1 MEHPVDQSIVPDL
14 LFHRGQIA
22 HIEQHRHI
30 GCVVAVIRI
39 LGVELTGTVD
49 HQFLVFQLVQCS
61 VHLSFEFA
69 LVYIRQLKKVMLL
82 TLKAVIR
89 GADSIIIPQDL
100 LHFNTGQNRKELILG
115 REIGNMERIVALGIQ
130 LEFQLLC
137 GRNHRKIDIGLDV
150 NQPVHGKLLYI
161 GGICRMGDQQN
172 TDAVMYLYIGI
183 TAKTIEL

>member
-1 MEHPVDQSIVPDL
+1 
-14 LFHRGQIA
+14 
-22 HIEQHRHI
+22 
-30 GCVVAVIRI
+30 
-39 LGVELTGTVD
+39 
-49 HQFLVFQLVQCS
+49 
-61 VHLSFEFA
+61 
-69 LVYIRQLKKVMLL
+69 MLL
-82 TLKAVIR
+82 TLKAVVR

-161 GGICRMGDQQN
+161 CGICRMGDQQN
-172 TDAVMYLYIGI
+172 TDAVLHLYIGI
-183 TAKTIEL
+183 TVKTIEL